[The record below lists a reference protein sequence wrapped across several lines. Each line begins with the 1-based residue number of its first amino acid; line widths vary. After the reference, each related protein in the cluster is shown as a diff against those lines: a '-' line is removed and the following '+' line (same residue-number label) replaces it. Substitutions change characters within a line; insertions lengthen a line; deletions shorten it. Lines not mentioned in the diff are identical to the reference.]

1 MDKYIQQ
8 QQQQQQQQDEEKEG
22 FTIVSLDE
30 SFFFYDSLVRRVRID
45 GNNRPIVRVT
55 CSHKHSGIFGAI
67 SMEGKKQLFRQY
79 DVFNGDTFLN
89 FLKKIHAKFPK
100 CYLFMD
106 KASSPHY
113 RSKKVLKYFEENK
126 DTLISVYLP
135 TASPEF
141 MIMEE
146 VWNIAKR
153 DLLVLKYY
161 SSFVDLKNKI
171 SQYFR
176 TKRFGLNMRNYL
188 LRDV

>member
-1 MDKYIQQ
+1 MDVQQ
-8 QQQQQQQQDEEKEG
+8 QQQQKTK

-30 SFFFYDSLVRRVRID
+30 SFFFYDSLARRVWID

-55 CSHKHSGIFGAI
+55 GSHKHSCIFGAI

-79 DVFNGDTFLN
+79 DVFNGDTYLN

-126 DTLISVYLP
+126 DTLISVIFQQRPL
-135 TASPEF
+135 S
-141 MIMEE
+141 
-146 VWNIAKR
+146 
-153 DLLVLKYY
+153 L
-161 SSFVDLKNKI
+161 
-171 SQYFR
+171 
-176 TKRFGLNMRNYL
+176 
-188 LRDV
+188 

>member
-1 MDKYIQQ
+1 MDVQQ
-8 QQQQQQQQDEEKEG
+8 QQQKTK

-30 SFFFYDSLVRRVRID
+30 SFFFYDSLARRVWID

-55 CSHKHSGIFGAI
+55 GSHKHSCIFGAII

-79 DVFNGDTFLN
+79 DVFNGEAYLN

>member
-1 MDKYIQQ
+1 MDVQQ
-8 QQQQQQQQDEEKEG
+8 QQQQKTK

-30 SFFFYDSLVRRVRID
+30 SFFFYDSLARRVWID

-55 CSHKHSGIFGAI
+55 GSHKHSCIFGAI

-79 DVFNGDTFLN
+79 DVFNGDTYLN